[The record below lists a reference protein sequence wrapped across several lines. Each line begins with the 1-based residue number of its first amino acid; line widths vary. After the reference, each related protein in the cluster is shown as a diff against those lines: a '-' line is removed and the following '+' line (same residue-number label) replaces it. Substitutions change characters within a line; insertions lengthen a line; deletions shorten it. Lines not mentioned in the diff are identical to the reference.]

1 MSWPTIAE
9 CKAYSADIPEVVASA
24 DSVITGK
31 IADAKIFI
39 KNHCKQEFD
48 NPEEA
53 GTTKYFNG
61 NDTDLLDLF
70 PRCTAITAVVDSSY
84 DFTSLVNLKYSN
96 NFAYLEGEYP
106 TYDAGP
112 RFIRSRNNEDP
123 SRKLFLL
130 GSNNIQVTG
139 TWGWAAVPEDIENAC
154 MEIVERLIM
163 KRLDIRQW
171 MTPFKSERVSDG
183 YSYQK
188 NAAGSNILDYEL
200 SAKLDPYIFNIMNI
214 SKV

>member
-1 MSWPTIAE
+1 MSWPEISDI
-9 CKAYSADIPEVVASA
+9 KAYSADIPEIVASA
-24 DSVITGK
+24 NSVVAGK

-48 NPEEA
+48 DPEEA

-84 DFTSLVNLKYSN
+84 DFTSLVNLKYGD
-96 NFAYLEGEYP
+96 NFSYLEGEYP
-106 TYDAGP
+106 TYDYGP
-112 RFIRSRNNEDP
+112 RFIRRRYEDP

-130 GSNNIQVTG
+130 GSENIQVTG
-139 TWGWAAVPEDIENAC
+139 TWGWSAVPEDIKNIC
-154 MEIVERLIM
+154 MELVERLIM

-171 MTPFKSERVSDG
+171 MTPFKSERTGDG
-183 YSYQK
+183 YSYTK
-188 NAAGSNILDYEL
+188 SGAGSSILDYEL
-200 SAKLDPYIFNIMNI
+200 AQKLDPYIFNLINI
-214 SKV
+214 SKA

>member
-1 MSWPTIAE
+1 MSWPTIEE
-9 CKAYSADIPEVVASA
+9 CQEYSADIPEIVASA

-31 IADAKIFI
+31 ITDAKIFI

-48 NPEEA
+48 NPEVA

-61 NDTDLLDLF
+61 KDSDLLDLF
-70 PRCTAITAVVDSSY
+70 PRCTAITAVVDSSH

-106 TYDAGP
+106 TWDSGP
-112 RFIRSRNNEDP
+112 RFIRSRRSDDP
-123 SRKLFLL
+123 GRKLFLL
-130 GSNNIQVTG
+130 GSENIQVTG
-139 TWGWAAVPEDIENAC
+139 TWGWDAVPEDITNAC

-171 MTPFKSERVSDG
+171 MTPFKSEKVSDG

-188 NAAGSNILDYEL
+188 NDAGSSILDYEL
-200 SAKLDPYIFNIMNI
+200 AQKLDPYIFNLINI

>member
-1 MSWPTIAE
+1 MSWPTVSE
-9 CKAYSADIPEVVASA
+9 CRAYSADIPEIVASA
-24 DSVITGK
+24 NSVITGK
-31 IADAKIFI
+31 ISDAKIFI

-48 NPEEA
+48 DPEEA

-84 DFTSLVNLKYSN
+84 DFTSLVNLKYGD
-96 NFAYLEGEYP
+96 NFSYLEGEYP

-112 RFIRSRNNEDP
+112 RFIRRRYEDP

-130 GSNNIQVTG
+130 GSENIQVTG
-139 TWGWAAVPEDIENAC
+139 TWGWATVPEDIKNIC

-183 YSYQK
+183 YSYTK
-188 NAAGSNILDYEL
+188 SEAGSSILDYEL
-200 SAKLDPYIFNIMNI
+200 AQKLDPYIFNLINI
-214 SKV
+214 SKA